1 MAFVSIRRVIAV
13 PLSRSLLA
21 AVAKDKRR
29 SRAPAVK
36 FYGDKTTTYVA

>member
-13 PLSRSLLA
+13 PLSRSPLA
-21 AVAKDKRR
+21 AVAGDKRR
-29 SRAPAVK
+29 SGAPAVN